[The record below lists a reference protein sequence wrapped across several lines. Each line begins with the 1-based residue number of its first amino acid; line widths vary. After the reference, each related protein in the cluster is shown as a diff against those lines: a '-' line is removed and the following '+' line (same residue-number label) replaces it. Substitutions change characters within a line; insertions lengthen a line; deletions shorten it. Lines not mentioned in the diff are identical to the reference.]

1 MVETLFLFILTIVI
15 TSARNDN
22 KVYSEDDVYISNS
35 STTRSSIPTD
45 CNLFGNKFEADY
57 PVQKININITETGTF
72 WVGARIGFE
81 RNINPLGVLTA
92 CNDSRTGS
100 LDECNRHCEGHKYFS
115 YNEDSCS
122 CLKSNHVD
130 VGLSKTKI
138 CKHPQNGL
146 CYEDNCVV
154 YERDVVNDAYMCD
167 VYYFESLVKDWI
179 FTTEKCS
186 LKLNFI
192 CDGDNPSSDAMNTSW
207 LVAEQTCSKKNKHLL
222 QKTKIPGNEF
232 KDGTKYWVSFFRRK
246 NISWGIGGDKD
257 VCAAITIFPNRSVS
271 LVSRFCTDQL
281 ATLCHIHKLQR
292 DHQNTT
298 ANGDSS
304 PLGLIVGCCVGFLA
318 VIAMFILFIIFKR
331 RNVKK
336 RKLRYLESVIRDH
349 DTEYTEYDNPME
361 DNSDHMYKSTDVT
374 KPSCSDYSLAV
385 TYSDPINSVLP
396 KNIKSIPETEYESIA
411 MTPPKTKQIYPVEN
425 PYQSP
430 YS

>member
-1 MVETLFLFILTIVI
+1 MTF
-15 TSARNDN
+15 SA
-22 KVYSEDDVYISNS
+22 YSEDDVYISNS
-35 STTRSSIPTD
+35 STTYSNIPTD
-45 CNLFGNKFEADY
+45 CNLFGNEFEAGY
-57 PVQKININITETGTF
+57 PVQKININITEIGTY
-72 WVGARIGFE
+72 WIGAKIVFK
-81 RNINPLGVLTA
+81 RNINPLGV
-92 CNDSRTGS
+92 
-100 LDECNRHCEGHKYFS
+100 
-115 YNEDSCS
+115 SCS

-138 CKHPQNGL
+138 CEHPKNGL
-146 CYEDNCVV
+146 CYEHNCVV
-154 YERDVVNDAYMCD
+154 YERESETDGQTNRRDLSILYAEILCKFYKTSECCKQAYMCD
-167 VYYFESLVKDWI
+167 VYYFESLIQDWI
-179 FTTEKCS
+179 FTTKKCS
-186 LKLNFI
+186 VKLNFI

-207 LVAEQTCSKKNKHLL
+207 LVAEQTCSKRTNTCYRK
-222 QKTKIPGNEF
+222 QKYLEMNSKMEL
-232 KDGTKYWVSFFRRK
+232 S
-246 NISWGIGGDKD
+246 GDTD
-257 VCAAITIFPNRSVS
+257 VCAAITIFPNGSVS

-281 ATLCHIHKLQR
+281 ATLCHIHTLHR

-298 ANGDSS
+298 ANDDSS
-304 PLGLIVGCCVGFLA
+304 PLGLIVGCCVGVLA
-318 VIAMFILFIIFKR
+318 VIAMVILFIIFKR

-336 RKLRYLESVIRDH
+336 RKLRYLESVIKDH

-374 KPSCSDYSLAV
+374 KPSYSDYSLAV